1 MLQLCLERILPPQ
14 ERVRLQAKQLVSII
28 VVLQKESA
36 RKCTFRHVGV
46 LLLLLLYTSDEK
58 KSLHSDWT
66 NSSGFEGYLFR
77 IMHPTTTYLLGA
89 LSKRDVKKSI
99 YSALLDIMQESDD
112 LAH

>member
-14 ERVRLQAKQLVSII
+14 ERVKLQAKQLVSII

-46 LLLLLLYTSDEK
+46 LLLLYTSDEK

-66 NSSGFEGYLFR
+66 NSSGFEGYLIR

-99 YSALLDIMQESDD
+99 YSTLLDFMQESDD

>member
-14 ERVRLQAKQLVSII
+14 ERVKLQAKQLVSII

-46 LLLLLLYTSDEK
+46 LLLLYKSDEK

-77 IMHPTTTYLLGA
+77 IMHPTTY
-89 LSKRDVKKSI
+89 
-99 YSALLDIMQESDD
+99 
-112 LAH
+112 